1 MVYPTDMTA
10 SSRHR
15 ALLLCEN
22 TTWRSTTVN
31 VLSEHN
37 MQCFAPRD
45 ISNLAEIKQSL
56 SNMSYVFWIMDSILS
71 DYADLL
77 DSLFDHWPDAEHV
90 IVMCQRNSADLQV
103 HCKRTLVAK
112 VAHCYLTGPQDLS
125 EATQKVLYE
134 FFPEFERH
142 SAPTPSAVYPP
153 RIAPTTSPQPS
164 LQPQAFNPVNTN
176 PKSRTDHY
184 SENKSHRP
192 TSNPKSI
199 SERIRANLQ
208 RDKLIVVASSTGG
221 VQALSE
227 LLTHWPEKLT
237 CPVVI
242 AHHLPARF
250 QSSLGE
256 ILQRASNRPVHF
268 VTEAMELTKAVYI
281 SPFDFHVR
289 VVRKNTKLWVEPHQG
304 PKEHFLRPAADPLFR
319 SAGDLEHTG
328 VMAVVLTGMGRDGMA
343 GAQYIYE
350 NGGRILCQDE
360 RSSVVWGMPKQVFDL
375 GITEGAYHPSVI
387 GDKILELFSTV

>member
-1 MVYPTDMTA
+1 MVYPTNMTVP
-10 SSRHR
+10 SRHR

-37 MQCFAPRD
+37 MHCFAPRD
-45 ISNLAEIKQSL
+45 ISDLGEIQNSL
-56 SNMSYVFWIMDSILS
+56 SNMRYVFWVMDSILS

-90 IVMCQRNSADLQV
+90 IVMCQQNSADLQV

-112 VAHCYLTGPQDLS
+112 VAHCYLTSPQDLQ

-134 FFPEFERH
+134 FFPEFERQVV
-142 SAPTPSAVYPP
+142 SKPTAVYTP
-153 RIAPTTSPQPS
+153 RIAPRPANAQQQQNVHNTGTIGSSSSS
-164 LQPQAFNPVNTN
+164 LRHTPATRSQ
-176 PKSRTDHY
+176 
-184 SENKSHRP
+184 
-192 TSNPKSI
+192 SI
-199 SERIRANLQ
+199 SERIRTNLQ

-227 LLTHWPEKLT
+227 LLAHWPEKLT

-256 ILQRASNRPVHF
+256 ILQRVSKRPIHF
-268 VTEAMELTKAVYI
+268 VTESMELQKAVYI

-289 VVRKNTKLWVEPHQG
+289 VVRRSGKLWVEPHQG

-343 GAQYIYE
+343 GSQHIYE
-350 NGGRILCQDE
+350 NGGRVLCQDE
-360 RSSVVWGMPKQVFDL
+360 SSSVVWGMPKQVFDL

-387 GDKILELFSTV
+387 GDKICELFAQ